1 MQFLPNGPD
10 IPSDLIAAQ
19 EKGEAIF
26 ICGAGVSRTVG
37 LPLFRGLVEGIYHE
51 LGEDWR
57 LHAAERDGM
66 RSRQYDRVL
75 RSLERRLAAADLPRA
90 RGMRGRIRA
99 AVRAKL
105 APPAEADLAN
115 HLALLKLS
123 RDDEDRSRLLTTN
136 FDTLFER
143 AWWDAHHKRIAS
155 HAGPAMPQPKV
166 DRFSGVLHL
175 HGRLAD
181 DHPELRWDDTPLILT
196 SSEFGEAYLRSGWAS
211 RYVYDVVRVCTV
223 VMVGYQADDPPMR
236 YLLEALEADRER
248 YPDLHQ
254 VYALA
259 PAQSDQYEQQRALW
273 QAKGVEPILYAPSS
287 ESDHSSLYDTLR
299 EWWRYADDPTAWR
312 RERLRGIVSE
322 KPADL
327 GEHAIAEAAM
337 LLGHGDGSQLLG
349 ELSPDSAWLTELLK
363 RRVFERERACPGSWI
378 ASRIDDA
385 EMIRACAGLRR
396 LDDQS
401 RWVIERAIVA
411 PGAKLSAVRRK
422 AWRLILRARAA
433 ERQSSFHAAWFN
445 ALQRIKA
452 QEVDYEARQLVAE
465 AVKPVIEITKRIQ
478 WPGMSESET
487 ENDLETING
496 LVHVDFRSDNYPR
509 AEEEVLAAW
518 PQDLDQEVAL
528 FRTLNRT
535 LTEALEEAG
544 DAGFLV
550 GWDRASGDVASVARH
565 PQNAHHMGF
574 YSITRV
580 LADLWAR
587 IAEKNPD
594 QARALVVGWAKTSF
608 LLSNRLY
615 VYALASRE
623 VFSAHEAAQIVRS
636 LDDRSFWAGG
646 ARVEVMRLLTSR
658 WAEFDDDDRG
668 AVEVRICNG
677 VPREMFP
684 ADRFDDEGWESFND
698 GEVFKR
704 LKRVDASGGVLS
716 ADSVA
721 KLDLIS
727 QRHPQWVAGSGDRS
741 DFQIWHGEVQSGP
754 SGDPELLSGI
764 ADDHLV
770 QEAMRLQTEQYFAQ
784 SDLWSVFCQA
794 DPDRALRGLRAR
806 AETGDWDNQAW
817 EGLLWAAHQ
826 NGEVQFQQ
834 ELAAALLKAPN
845 VAVKPFLA
853 AAVAWLQ
860 QRREVLWGS
869 NQAGRRR
876 YFMLWD
882 KLADLA
888 YSGDENNNGP
898 EQSEEDLVNASLSAQ
913 GGKLA
918 WTLYDSL
925 VASEPKQGCGLD
937 RELVPRF
944 TRVADAKGKPGL
956 LARVF
961 LAQYLAYLDWVDPGW
976 TAEKLLPRFVW
987 TDPDAAALWQA
998 RAFGHIGSASL
1009 FDSLKPA
1016 FLESFARQDLPVK
1029 ESEGLVGHLLQAAL
1043 WDRQGEGGYNL
1054 KSAETKKALAVA
1066 RPEVRHHAA
1075 GHLWHWAAEAPPAE
1089 RAERWLTDL
1098 GPLFREIWPL
1108 DAALREEG
1116 SSRNLVMMAFQVDT
1130 AFPDAVDAIEDLIVP
1145 YELHMLAHSL
1155 LLQHEHAA
1163 LVARYPRAFLRLT
1176 NALIDPAR
1184 YTVPSDL
1191 GQLLQQCADADPGC
1205 ISEPTYVRL
1214 RGLSRRAAS

>member
-1 MQFLPNGPD
+1 L
-10 IPSDLIAAQ
+10 
-19 EKGEAIF
+19 
-26 ICGAGVSRTVG
+26 G
-37 LPLFRGLVEGIYHE
+37 LHPAEHDGI
-51 LGEDWR
+51 
-57 LHAAERDGM
+57 
-66 RSRQYDRVL
+66 RSAQYDRVL
-75 RSLERRLAAADLPRA
+75 RSLERRLAASDLPRT
-90 RGMRGRIRA
+90 RGMRDRIRA

-105 APPAEADLAN
+105 APPAGADLAN
-115 HLALLKLS
+115 HLALLELS
-123 RDDEDRSRLLTTN
+123 RDDEGRSRLLTTN

-143 AWWDAHHKRIAS
+143 AWWDEHHERIAS

-181 DHPELRWDDTPLILT
+181 DHPELHWDDTSLILT

-385 EMIRACAGLRR
+385 EMIRACAELRR
-396 LDDQS
+396 LDDRS
-401 RWVIERAIVA
+401 RWFIERAIAA
-411 PGAKLSAVRRK
+411 PGAVLSAVRKK
-422 AWRLILRARAA
+422 AWRLQLRARAA
-433 ERQSSFHAAWFN
+433 QRPSSFHAAWFN
-445 ALQRIKA
+445 ALRRIETH
-452 QEVDYEARQLVAE
+452 EVDYETRQLVAE
-465 AVKPVIEITKRIQ
+465 AVKPLLKITGHSR
-478 WPGMSESET
+478 WPGVSET

-496 LVHVDFRSDNYPR
+496 LVHVDFRSDDYPR
-509 AEEEVLAAW
+509 AEEVLAAW

-528 FRTLNRT
+528 FRMLDRT
-535 LTEALEEAG
+535 LTEALEEAS
-544 DAGFLV
+544 DAGFLD
-550 GWDRASGDVASVARH
+550 GWDRASGDVPSVAGH
-565 PQNAHHMGF
+565 PQNAYHTGF

-580 LADLWAR
+580 LADLWVR
-587 IAEKNPD
+587 IAEKEPD
-594 QARALVVGWAKTSF
+594 QARALVLGWAKTPF

-615 VYALASRE
+615 VYAFASRE
-623 VFSAHEAAQIVRS
+623 VFCAHEAAQVVRS
-636 LDDRSFWAGG
+636 LDDGFFWAGS

-658 WAEFDDDDRG
+658 WAEFDDDDRCT
-668 AVEVRICNG
+668 VEMRICNG

-698 GEVFKR
+698 GEMFKR
-704 LKRVDASGGVLS
+704 LKRIHAAGGVLS

-727 QRHPQWVAGSGDRS
+727 QRHPQWVARSGDRD

-754 SGDPELLSGI
+754 SGDPELLSGV
-764 ADDHLV
+764 ADDRLV
-770 QEAMRLQTEQYFAQ
+770 QETMRLQAEQYFAQ
-784 SDLWSVFCQA
+784 SDLWSVLCQS

-806 AETGDWDNQAW
+806 AETGEWDNQGW

-826 NGEVQFQQ
+826 TGEVRFQQ
-834 ELAAALLKAPN
+834 ELADALLQAPN

-860 QRREVLWGS
+860 RRREMLCSDQG
-869 NQAGRRR
+869 GGPR
-876 YFMLWD
+876 FLGLWD
-882 KLADLA
+882 KLADPVYA
-888 YSGDENNNGP
+888 ADENNDP
-898 EQSEEDLVNASLSAQ
+898 KLSEQDLMSAAWSEP

-918 WTLYDSL
+918 WILWEGLYS
-925 VASEPKQGCGLD
+925 SEPTPGSGLGP
-937 RELVPRF
+937 ELGPRF
-944 TRVADAKGKPGL
+944 DRAVDAGGKPGL
-956 LARVF
+956 LARVALSQR
-961 LAQYLAYLDWVDPGW
+961 LAHLDWVDPMW
-976 TAEKLLPRFVW
+976 TAEKLVPRFAW
-987 TDPDAAALWQA
+987 TDPDAAALWHA
-998 RAFGHIGSASL
+998 RAHDGIGSPGL
-1009 FDSLKPA
+1009 FNALKPA
-1016 FLESFARQDLPVK
+1016 FLQIFVRRDFSQQQL
-1029 ESEGLVGHLLQAAL
+1029 EGLAGHLLQAAL
-1043 WDRQGEGGYNL
+1043 GYRKGSGGYNL
-1054 KSAETKKALAVA
+1054 TSAEAKRALSLGP
-1066 RPEVRHHAA
+1066 REVRHR
-1075 GHLWHWAAEAPPAE
+1075 GSWILWHWAAQGSPAE
-1089 RAERWLTDL
+1089 RAERWCESLD
-1098 GPLFREIWPL
+1098 PLFREIWPL
-1108 DAALREEG
+1108 DAALRDEG
-1116 SSRNLVMMAFQVDT
+1116 SSRNLVMMAFQVD
-1130 AFPDAVDAIEDLIVP
+1130 ASFPGAVDAIEDLIVP
-1145 YELHMLAHSL
+1145 YELHVLAHSL
-1155 LLQHEHAA
+1155 LLQDEHAA

-1176 NALIDPAR
+1176 NALIDPALHP
-1184 YTVPSDL
+1184 TPSDL
-1191 GQLLQQCADADPGC
+1191 GQLLAQCAEADPAC
-1205 ISEPTYVRL
+1205 RSDPAYVRL
-1214 RGLSRRAAS
+1214 FGLSRRRAA